1 MAKELLEDDHESL
14 ENLLRESNC
23 NIAWNS
29 MSLVVSSYLT
39 D

>member
-23 NIAWNS
+23 NIAWNGILS
-29 MSLVVSSYLT
+29 VIGSYLA